1 VRSVLEVIPV
11 TMFDVLA
18 RLTALQ
24 GNTLEPLPIKI
35 DLSELGRAAAPE
47 LRFRLAK
54 MTHWWVATL
63 AQGVLLISKT
73 LLRVVEVDPRQ
84 VLETG
89 VRSELHGLTFF
100 PTPSPVRSR

>member
-54 MTHWWVATL
+54 MTHWVATL
-63 AQGVLLISKT
+63 AEGVLLMSKT
-73 LLRVVEVDPRQ
+73 LLGVVEVDPRQ

>member
-1 VRSVLEVIPV
+1 
-11 TMFDVLA
+11 MFDVLA

-24 GNTLEPLPIKI
+24 SNTLEPLPIKI
-35 DLSELGRAAAPE
+35 DLRELGRAAAPE
-47 LRFRLAK
+47 LRFRLPK

-73 LLRVVEVDPRQ
+73 LLGVVEVDPRQ

-89 VRSELHGLTFF
+89 VRSELATFSKRLKKHGTGHGHGF
-100 PTPSPVRSR
+100 RQIEG